1 MGNPTLMRTL
11 FFQHKSRL
19 VVFTLAVLLCAIVG
33 CGGPSSKIVGKWRTG
48 EEANG
53 MVWEFAKNRSVSM
66 GDVRG
71 RYSFGD
77 QNRVKIETPF
87 AISIYQMEFSG
98 DQMTLRDP
106 NGSKLVFTRIR

>member
-1 MGNPTLMRTL
+1 MTRL
-11 FFQHKSRL
+11 FLRHKSRWG
-19 VVFTLAVLLCAIVG
+19 VLGVALLIFAIAG

-48 EEANG
+48 EEANV